1 MKLKD
6 PRSFTLQIKIGK
18 CVEARDLCDL
28 GASINL
34 MPTSMLQLAHHSM
47 SRPDGV
53 IEDVLVQVETLIFPV
68 DFVIL
73 DFELDPQVPFIL
85 QQPLL
90 AMRGALI
97 YVTDN
102 RLKMRAHDKVEVFD
116 VYKEMKLPAIY
127 GKLSAITVIDEND
140 NQIC

>member
-1 MKLKD
+1 M
-6 PRSFTLQIKIGK
+6 
-18 CVEARDLCDL
+18 
-28 GASINL
+28 
-34 MPTSMLQLAHHSM
+34 
-47 SRPDGV
+47 
-53 IEDVLVQVETLIFPV
+53 

-73 DFELDPQVPFIL
+73 DFDPDTKVPIILRRLFI
-85 QQPLL
+85 